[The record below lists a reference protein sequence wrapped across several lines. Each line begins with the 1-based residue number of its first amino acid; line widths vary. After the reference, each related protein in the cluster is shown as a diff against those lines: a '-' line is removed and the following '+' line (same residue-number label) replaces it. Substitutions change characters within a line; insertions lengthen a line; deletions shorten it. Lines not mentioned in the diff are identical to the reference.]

1 MATADLYPASTH
13 QLPYWRTRISLLRV
27 GVVLLCTALV
37 GWTGTRAISAA
48 VSTPP
53 IPGPSIF
60 AAYVDV
66 TATPTYPFETPPGP
80 AQSNVIWSFVV
91 AGPDHHC
98 TATWGGAYTLDQAT
112 SRLDLDRRMSQLRLV
127 GGQARV
133 SFGGQAGSEPASTCT
148 DPMALREAYQSV
160 VDRYE
165 LTSIDLDIQGAS
177 LEDTAAAT
185 RRAAAIKN
193 VQDHVR
199 TAGRNLAVW
208 LTLPVSP
215 TGLTASGAPVMARML
230 SAGVDL
236 AGSTGWRWT
245 SAQ

>member
-1 MATADLYPASTH
+1 LDRYAGHLGRGLDAPDTGALDLRRLRGRDCDAHLSVRDT
-13 QLPYWRTRISLLRV
+13 TRPGTVERHL
-27 GVVLLCTALV
+27 VL
-37 GWTGTRAISAA
+37 
-48 VSTPP
+48 
-53 IPGPSIF
+53 
-60 AAYVDV
+60 
-66 TATPTYPFETPPGP
+66 
-80 AQSNVIWSFVV
+80 VV

-133 SFGGQAGSEPASTCT
+133 SFGGQAGSELASTCT

-215 TGLTASGAPVMARML
+215 TGLTASGAPVLARML

>member
-80 AQSNVIWSFVV
+80 AQSNVIWSLSWP
-91 AGPDHHC
+91 APTTTAPPRGEGPTPSTRPH
-98 TATWGGAYTLDQAT
+98 
-112 SRLDLDRRMSQLRLV
+112 
-127 GGQARV
+127 
-133 SFGGQAGSEPASTCT
+133 PASTWT
-148 DPMALREAYQSV
+148 DACPSC
-160 VDRYE
+160 
-165 LTSIDLDIQGAS
+165 AS
-177 LEDTAAAT
+177 
-185 RRAAAIKN
+185 
-193 VQDHVR
+193 
-199 TAGRNLAVW
+199 
-208 LTLPVSP
+208 
-215 TGLTASGAPVMARML
+215 
-230 SAGVDL
+230 
-236 AGSTGWRWT
+236 
-245 SAQ
+245 